1 MTSGNIS
8 SKVNSLKRS
17 DNRKPRLAPSADKIK
32 PNRSSLNRSD
42 RDLVKNCKAI
52 IFDCD
57 GTLVDS
63 MPVHFVAWHETMQ
76 RYGIVFAEERFYS
89 LGGVPSDRIIELL
102 AGEQGITLD
111 AIAVA
116 HEKEQAFLDR
126 IDMLVPIRAV
136 VEVVRQNRGVKPIA
150 VASGGFRAII
160 QKQLQQIAMHDWFD
174 AVVTAEDT
182 FKHKP
187 EPDVFLE
194 AARRLGTAPSHCVVF
209 EDADL
214 GVEAA
219 RRAGMHCID
228 VRTFHTPQR
237 IPIGT

>member
-1 MTSGNIS
+1 MTFGSTS
-8 SKVNSLKRS
+8 SKVNSLNSRE
-17 DNRKPRLAPSADKIK
+17 L
-32 PNRSSLNRSD
+32 
-42 RDLVKNCKAI
+42 DLVRNCKAI

-63 MPVHFVAWHETMQ
+63 MPVHFVAWRETMS
-76 RYGIVFAEERFYS
+76 RYGIAFPEERFYS
-89 LGGVPSDRIIELL
+89 LGGMPSDRIIQML
-102 AGEQGITLD
+102 ASEQGITLD
-111 AIAVA
+111 AVSVA
-116 HEKEQAFLDR
+116 HEKELAFLAR
-126 IDMLVPIRAV
+126 IDLLIPIEAV

-160 QKQLQQIAMHDWFD
+160 QRQLEQIAMHDWFD

-182 FKHKP
+182 AKHKP

-194 AARRLGTAPSHCVVF
+194 AARQLGTSPKHCIVF

-219 RRAGMHCID
+219 RRAGMNCID
-228 VRTFHTPQR
+228 VRSFFTPR
-237 IPIGT
+237 RLPIGI

>member
-1 MTSGNIS
+1 MTFGSIS
-8 SKVNSLKRS
+8 SKVNSLNS
-17 DNRKPRLAPSADKIK
+17 
-32 PNRSSLNRSD
+32 
-42 RDLVKNCKAI
+42 RDLDLVRNCKAI

-63 MPVHFVAWHETMQ
+63 MPVHFVAWHETMS
-76 RYGIVFAEERFYS
+76 RYGIAFPEDRFYS
-89 LGGVPSDRIIELL
+89 LGGMPSDRIIQML
-102 AGEQGITLD
+102 ANEQGITLD
-111 AIAVA
+111 AVSVA
-116 HEKEQAFLDR
+116 HEKELAFLDR
-126 IDMLVPIRAV
+126 IDLLIPIEAV

-160 QKQLQQIAMHDWFD
+160 QRQLAQIAMHDWFD

-182 FKHKP
+182 AKHKP

-194 AARRLGTAPSHCVVF
+194 AARQLGTSPKHCIVF

-219 RRAGMHCID
+219 RRAGMNCID
-228 VRTFHTPQR
+228 VRSFFTPR
-237 IPIGT
+237 RLPIGI

>member
-1 MTSGNIS
+1 MTFGSIS
-8 SKVNSLKRS
+8 SKVNSLNS
-17 DNRKPRLAPSADKIK
+17 
-32 PNRSSLNRSD
+32 
-42 RDLVKNCKAI
+42 RDLDLVRNCKAI

-63 MPVHFVAWHETMQ
+63 MPVHFVAWHETMS
-76 RYGIVFAEERFYS
+76 RYGIAFPEDRFYS
-89 LGGVPSDRIIELL
+89 LGGMPSDRIIQML
-102 AGEQGITLD
+102 ANEQGITLD
-111 AIAVA
+111 AVSVA
-116 HEKEQAFLDR
+116 HEKELAFLDR
-126 IDMLVPIRAV
+126 IDLLIPIEAV

-160 QKQLQQIAMHDWFD
+160 QRQLEQMAMHDWFD

-182 FKHKP
+182 AKHKP

-194 AARRLGTAPSHCVVF
+194 AARQLGTSPKHCIVF

-219 RRAGMHCID
+219 RRAGMNCID
-228 VRTFHTPQR
+228 VRSFFTPR
-237 IPIGT
+237 RLPIGI

>member
-1 MTSGNIS
+1 M
-8 SKVNSLKRS
+8 KVNRL
-17 DNRKPRLAPSADKIK
+17 NPREL
-32 PNRSSLNRSD
+32 
-42 RDLVKNCKAI
+42 DLVRNSKAI

-63 MPVHFVAWHETMQ
+63 MPVHFVAWHETME
-76 RYGIVFAEERFYS
+76 RYGISFSEDRFYS
-89 LGGVPSDRIIELL
+89 LGGVPSDRIVEML
-102 AGEQGITLD
+102 ASEQGITLD
-111 AIAVA
+111 VVAVA

-126 IDMLVPIRAV
+126 IEWLVPIEAV
-136 VEVVRQNRGVKPIA
+136 VEIVRQNRGIKPIA
-150 VASGGFRAII
+150 VASGGFRSII
-160 QKQLQQIAMHDWFD
+160 QKQLLQIAMHDWFD

-182 FKHKP
+182 AKHKP

-194 AARRLGTAPSHCVVF
+194 AARRLGTAAEHCVVF

-228 VRTFHTPQR
+228 VRTFFTPRR

>member
-1 MTSGNIS
+1 MTFGSTS
-8 SKVNSLKRS
+8 LKVNRL
-17 DNRKPRLAPSADKIK
+17 NPRD
-32 PNRSSLNRSD
+32 LNRSD
-42 RDLVKNCKAI
+42 WDLVQKSKAI

-63 MPVHFVAWHETMQ
+63 MPVHFVAWHETMS
-76 RYGIVFAEERFYS
+76 RYGIVFGEDRFYS

-102 AGEQGITLD
+102 ASEQGITLD

-126 IDMLVPIRAV
+126 IDLLVPIEAV

-160 QKQLQQIAMHDWFD
+160 QRQLQQIAMHDWFD

-182 FKHKP
+182 ANHKP

-194 AARRLGTAPSHCVVF
+194 AARRLGTAPTHCLVF

-219 RRAGMHCID
+219 RRAGMPCID
-228 VRTFHTPQR
+228 VRSFHTPQR

>member
-1 MTSGNIS
+1 MTFGSTS
-8 SKVNSLKRS
+8 SKVNGL
-17 DNRKPRLAPSADKIK
+17 NPREL
-32 PNRSSLNRSD
+32 
-42 RDLVKNCKAI
+42 DLVRNCKAI

-63 MPVHFVAWHETMQ
+63 MPVHFVAWHETME
-76 RYGIVFAEERFYS
+76 RYGISFPEDRFYS
-89 LGGVPSDRIIELL
+89 LGGVPSDRIIEML
-102 AGEQGITLD
+102 ASEQGILLD
-111 AIAVA
+111 AVAVA

-126 IDMLVPIRAV
+126 IELLVPIEAV
-136 VEVVRQNRGVKPIA
+136 VEIVRQNRGIKPIA
-150 VASGGFRAII
+150 VASGGFRPII
-160 QKQLQQIAMHDWFD
+160 QKQLLQIAMHDWFD

-182 FKHKP
+182 AKHKP

-194 AARRLGTAPSHCVVF
+194 AARRLGTAAKHCVVF

-228 VRTFHTPQR
+228 VRTFFTPRR

>member
-1 MTSGNIS
+1 MTFGIT
-8 SKVNSLKRS
+8 SLKLKE
-17 DNRKPRLAPSADKIK
+17 NR
-32 PNRSSLNRSD
+32 LNLREL
-42 RDLVKNCKAI
+42 DLVRNSKAI

-63 MPVHFVAWHETMQ
+63 MPVHFVAWHETME
-76 RYGIVFAEERFYS
+76 RYGISFSEDRFYS
-89 LGGVPSDRIIELL
+89 LGGVPSDRIVELL
-102 AGEQGITLD
+102 ASEQGITLD
-111 AIAVA
+111 VVAVA

-126 IDMLVPIRAV
+126 IEWLVPIEAV
-136 VEVVRQNRGVKPIA
+136 VEIVRQNRGIKPIA
-150 VASGGFRAII
+150 VASGGFRSII
-160 QKQLQQIAMHDWFD
+160 QKQLLQIAMHDWFD

-182 FKHKP
+182 AKHKP

-194 AARRLGTAPSHCVVF
+194 AARRLGTAAEHCVVF

-228 VRTFHTPQR
+228 VRTFFTPRR